1 MNTVLTQP
9 GAPMKVRGIQKRF
22 GAFTA
27 LDNVSLD
34 VAAGELVC
42 LLGPSGCGKTTLLRC
57 IAGLE
62 RQDSGELYLGERDVS
77 LLPPQARDY
86 GILFQSYAL
95 FPNLTVE
102 ANIGYGLTGS
112 GRDEVRKR
120 VGQML
125 ELVGLLGSEKKYPGQ
140 LSGGQQ
146 QRVALA
152 RALAP
157 APSLLLLDEPMSAL
171 DARVR
176 EHLCTELRQLQR
188 RLGITT
194 LMVTH
199 NQDEAMLMADRI
211 AVMNNGKVE
220 QYATPQEIYNC
231 PVIHCWPNWP
241 RRPCRAW
248 APRTSGSR
256 CRHAACRCLPEMAA
270 VMTLPMARRASRAEL
285 GDRLFVLGG
294 KWLWLCLLGVAVLLP
309 LLAIFWRGF
318 SSEAGQGGGLV
329 AARELV
335 SSANFHWLLGNSLKV
350 SLSVAAIVV
359 PLAYLFAYALQ
370 RTLIPAKAIWRGL
383 SLLPL
388 MAPSMLPGIALV
400 YLFGNQGLLR
410 GLLSDNIYGFWG
422 IVLGEVIYTFPHA
435 LMILLSALSLAD
447 ARLFD
452 AASSMGASPAR
463 AFRSITWPATRQAV
477 FAAFCLVFTLT
488 ITDFGVPVV
497 VGGDYQVLALEA
509 YKAVVGQQQFGR
521 GALIGMVLLLPALFS
536 FGVDAWLRRRQ
547 GDAMGGRAQ
556 VFQPAPSRRRD
567 ACYLAIVLLICAV
580 LLLVFGMAVYSSLVK
595 FWPYNLSL
603 SLNHYQFEDTAGGGW
618 LAYRNSLTLALF
630 TALIGSVLIFTG
642 AYLME
647 KTQGQKGL
655 NLALRMLSF
664 VPMAVPGL
672 VLGLGYVFFFNL
684 SGNPL
689 HVFYGTMTL
698 LVVCTIAHYLT
709 TAQMT
714 ATTALRQLDAEFEAA
729 ALSLKAPLY
738 RHYLRV
744 TVPICLPAL
753 LDIVRY
759 LFVSAMTT
767 VSAAIFL
774 YSPDTI
780 LAAVA
785 VLNMDDA
792 GNVGGAAA
800 MSTLILFTSAG
811 VSLLLAWASRGVLRR
826 SQAWRQTA
834 PGQ

>member
-1 MNTVLTQP
+1 MNSNLALPLPHKQVRQTSKAEIGDRIFVV
-9 GAPMKVRGIQKRF
+9 GGKV
-22 GAFTA
+22 
-27 LDNVSLD
+27 
-34 VAAGELVC
+34 
-42 LLGPSGCGKTTLLRC
+42 
-57 IAGLE
+57 
-62 RQDSGELYLGERDVS
+62 
-77 LLPPQARDY
+77 
-86 GILFQSYAL
+86 
-95 FPNLTVE
+95 
-102 ANIGYGLTGS
+102 
-112 GRDEVRKR
+112 
-120 VGQML
+120 
-125 ELVGLLGSEKKYPGQ
+125 
-140 LSGGQQ
+140 
-146 QRVALA
+146 
-152 RALAP
+152 
-157 APSLLLLDEPMSAL
+157 LLLL
-171 DARVR
+171 
-176 EHLCTELRQLQR
+176 
-188 RLGITT
+188 
-194 LMVTH
+194 
-199 NQDEAMLMADRI
+199 
-211 AVMNNGKVE
+211 
-220 QYATPQEIYNC
+220 
-231 PVIHCWPNWP
+231 
-241 RRPCRAW
+241 
-248 APRTSGSR
+248 
-256 CRHAACRCLPEMAA
+256 
-270 VMTLPMARRASRAEL
+270 
-285 GDRLFVLGG
+285 
-294 KWLWLCLLGVAVLLP
+294 LLGVAVLLP

-318 SSEAGQGGGLV
+318 SSEAGQGGGWI
-329 AARELV
+329 AAKELV
-335 SSANFHWLLGNSLKV
+335 TSENFHWLLGNSLKV

-370 RTLIPAKAIWRGL
+370 RTLIPAKGIWRGI

-400 YLFGNQGLLR
+400 YLFGNQGMLR

-435 LMILLSALSLAD
+435 LMILLSALSLGD

-452 AASSMGASPAR
+452 AASSMGASPAK

-536 FGVDAWLRRRQ
+536 FGVDAWLRRRH
-547 GDAMGGRAQ
+547 GDSMSGRAQ
-556 VFQPAPSRRRD
+556 VFKPAPSKLRD
-567 ACYLAIVLLICAV
+567 GCYLAIVLLISAA
-580 LLLVFGMAVYSSLVK
+580 LILVFGMAVFSSLVK

-603 SLNHYQFEDTAGGGW
+603 SLNHYQFNETAGGGW
-618 LAYRNSLTLALF
+618 LAYSNSLKMALG

-647 KTQGQKGL
+647 KTRSQRGL

-684 SGNPL
+684 TGNPL
-689 HVFYGTMTL
+689 YVLYGTMTL
-698 LVVCTIAHYLT
+698 LIVCTIAHYLT

-811 VSLLLAWASRGVLRR
+811 VSLLLAWASRGLLRR

-834 PGQ
+834 PGH

>member
-1 MNTVLTQP
+1 M
-9 GAPMKVRGIQKRF
+9 G
-22 GAFTA
+22 
-27 LDNVSLD
+27 
-34 VAAGELVC
+34 
-42 LLGPSGCGKTTLLRC
+42 
-57 IAGLE
+57 
-62 RQDSGELYLGERDVS
+62 
-77 LLPPQARDY
+77 
-86 GILFQSYAL
+86 
-95 FPNLTVE
+95 
-102 ANIGYGLTGS
+102 
-112 GRDEVRKR
+112 
-120 VGQML
+120 
-125 ELVGLLGSEKKYPGQ
+125 
-140 LSGGQQ
+140 
-146 QRVALA
+146 
-152 RALAP
+152 
-157 APSLLLLDEPMSAL
+157 
-171 DARVR
+171 
-176 EHLCTELRQLQR
+176 
-188 RLGITT
+188 
-194 LMVTH
+194 
-199 NQDEAMLMADRI
+199 
-211 AVMNNGKVE
+211 
-220 QYATPQEIYNC
+220 
-231 PVIHCWPNWP
+231 
-241 RRPCRAW
+241 
-248 APRTSGSR
+248 
-256 CRHAACRCLPEMAA
+256 A
-270 VMTLPMARRASRAEL
+270 VMTLPVPRQVSRAEW
-285 GDRLFVLGG
+285 GDRLFVVGG
-294 KWLWLCLLGVAVLLP
+294 KWLWLGLLVVAVLLP

-329 AARELV
+329 AARELL

-370 RTLIPAKAIWRGL
+370 RTLIPGKSIWRGL

-410 GLLSDNIYGFWG
+410 GLFSENIYGFWG

-536 FGVDAWLRRRQ
+536 FGVDAWLRRRH
-547 GDAMGGRAQ
+547 GDAMSGRAQ
-556 VFQPAPSRRRD
+556 VFQPAPSRLRD
-567 ACYLAIVLLICAV
+567 GCYLAVVLLICAA

-618 LAYRNSLTLALF
+618 LAYRNSLTMALC

-647 KTQGQKGL
+647 KTKGQKNL

-684 SGNPL
+684 NGNPL
-689 HVFYGTMTL
+689 HVLYGSMAL

-753 LDIVRY
+753 LDILRY

-800 MSTLILFTSAG
+800 MSTLILLTSIG

-826 SQAWRQTA
+826 SQAWRQGA
-834 PGQ
+834 PAQ